1 MSQPYAFLRA
11 SVKIFRVLAWV
22 ALGIPV
28 VTGVI
33 LVIVGGEPVLWGGID
48 LPARVVGLLNIV
60 AGGLY
65 FFSMWLVSDLLQ
77 LLLDIREHVQ
87 K

>member
-1 MSQPYAFLRA
+1 MSQPYPFLRA

-33 LVIVGGEPVLWGGID
+33 LIVVGGEPVLWGGID
-48 LPARVVGLLNIV
+48 LPARVVGLLNVV
-60 AGGLY
+60 AGALY

-77 LLLDIREHVQ
+77 LLLDIREHVS

>member
-1 MSQPYAFLRA
+1 MSQPYPFLRA

-33 LVIVGGEPVLWGGID
+33 LIVVGGEPVLWGGID
-48 LPARVVGLLNIV
+48 LPARVVGLLNVV

>member
-1 MSQPYAFLRA
+1 MSQPYPFLRA

-33 LVIVGGEPVLWGGID
+33 LIVVGGEPVLWGGID
-48 LPARVVGLLNIV
+48 LPARVVGLLNVV

-65 FFSMWLVSDLLQ
+65 FFSTWLVSDLLQ
-77 LLLDIREHVQ
+77 LLLDIRERVQ